1 MCQRCHKQEVAKVV
15 AHQRIA
21 TPRMASDNDVQ
32 VQIRCAHPYQV
43 SSSHTPLVQRSVS
56 RSEGPSSPKTSS
68 PPGLTQKPYSFLFR
82 TSSRFSVKSQV
93 SISGSTQSLVEA
105 GRTELLSSL
114 RREERP
120 VVIKLHKTLESMLK
134 TTLPEDLGEVLSNGT
149 VLCQLANHVRPRAV
163 SIIHIPSPAVPKL
176 STAKCRLNVEN
187 FIAACRKLGVP
198 ERRCLCALTCFSV
211 SCLLCCAVWRPS

>member
-1 MCQRCHKQEVAKVV
+1 M
-15 AHQRIA
+15 
-21 TPRMASDNDVQ
+21 
-32 VQIRCAHPYQV
+32 QIRCAHPYQV

-56 RSEGPSSPKTSS
+56 RSGTHTLTQTPIQTSNLLVLTTPMLVNTKFVCLSEGPSSPKTSS

-120 VVIKLHKTLESMLK
+120 VVIKLHK
-134 TTLPEDLGEVLSNGT
+134 VLHS
-149 VLCQLANHVRPRAV
+149 VPHVV
-163 SIIHIPSPAVPKL
+163 SYPSL
-176 STAKCRLNVEN
+176 Q
-187 FIAACRKLGVP
+187 F
-198 ERRCLCALTCFSV
+198 FS
-211 SCLLCCAVWRPS
+211 L